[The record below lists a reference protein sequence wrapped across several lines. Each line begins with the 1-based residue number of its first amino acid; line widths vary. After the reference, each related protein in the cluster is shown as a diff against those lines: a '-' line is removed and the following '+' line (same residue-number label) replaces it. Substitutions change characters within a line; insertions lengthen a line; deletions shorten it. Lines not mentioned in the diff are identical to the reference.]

1 MNEIDQIEQDLLE
14 LKQRFTQSADVL
26 EELSQIKAQFSDLS
40 QSRQALEASLA
51 KADQLFNQS
60 PEQLQSVE
68 TKFAQVE
75 QQFESR
81 YEQLQAQ
88 LTSFRFD
95 FDAINRQLHEKIEQD
110 RQGITR
116 LEEVHEQALANLG
129 VDDADRLKWIESSLQ
144 HFNASIYNDR
154 TALQKLERRY
164 TDLKRLVNIMA
175 VVGGVA
181 IAFLI
186 LSRLFLPR

>member
-1 MNEIDQIEQDLLE
+1 MNEIDQIEQELLE
-14 LKQRFTQSADVL
+14 LKQRFTQSVGVL
-26 EELSQIKAQFSDLS
+26 EELSEIRAQFSDLS

-51 KADQLFNQS
+51 KADKLFNHS
-60 PEQLQSVE
+60 PEQLQSFE
-68 TKFAQVE
+68 MKFAQIE
-75 QQFESR
+75 QQFEVR

-164 TDLKRLVNIMA
+164 TELKRLVNIITLA
-175 VVGGVA
+175 GSVA
-181 IAFLI
+181 LLLLI
-186 LSRLFLPR
+186 LAQIFLPR